1 MLSTTSSSVI
11 DDSPLRAA
19 FKRKPLASW
28 VEVIRALRSHARR
41 SRVSS
46 SCKGNSG
53 AFSIVGAKFTKMR
66 NRPTVMK
73 SYMIDM
79 GTILISGGKAEISN
93 QQALQAQK

>member
-1 MLSTTSSSVI
+1 MAVSLN
-11 DDSPLRAA
+11 
-19 FKRKPLASW
+19 
-28 VEVIRALRSHARR
+28 
-41 SRVSS
+41 VSS
-46 SCKGNSG
+46 HLYVPIHSG